1 VEGRDGK
8 LTQPWRPAF
17 DLAFTIGFGSRVNA
31 CDDHFRKADLSL
43 QIQIRWTVRRFS
55 CQAYVPSTPL
65 RE

>member
-1 VEGRDGK
+1 V
-8 LTQPWRPAF
+8 AF
-17 DLAFTIGFGSRVNA
+17 EDYSSE
-31 CDDHFRKADLSL
+31 ADLSL